1 MRYTMPSLALLLV
14 VFGTACHCS
23 KDASSTAGTP
33 APPAN
38 EATVAV
44 VVPVPPV
51 APSTTV
57 AVEEPVA
64 NQIEKSMGDSVYF
77 SMQRTPCFGT
87 CPSYTLTI
95 LEDGTAY
102 YEGGRFA
109 PREGSYTG
117 KVSAETMEKLWEL
130 AETADFF
137 SMQDKYDSN
146 VTDLPSTIIRVHAK
160 GKDKRVLARQ
170 GTPQTFKN
178 FAELA
183 EELLAPMEWTL
194 VDGENK

>member
-1 MRYTMPSLALLLV
+1 MS
-14 VFGTACHCS
+14 
-23 KDASSTAGTP
+23 
-33 APPAN
+33 
-38 EATVAV
+38 
-44 VVPVPPV
+44 
-51 APSTTV
+51 
-57 AVEEPVA
+57 
-64 NQIEKSMGDSVYF
+64 DSVYF

-87 CPSYTLTI
+87 CPSYKLTI

-117 KVSAETMEKLWEL
+117 KVGADTMEKLWEM
-130 AETADFF
+130 AESVGFF

-146 VTDLPSTIIRVHAK
+146 VTDLPSTIIRLHGK

-178 FAELA
+178 FAESA
-183 EELLAPMEWTL
+183 EELLATVEWTL
-194 VDGENK
+194 VGGEDK